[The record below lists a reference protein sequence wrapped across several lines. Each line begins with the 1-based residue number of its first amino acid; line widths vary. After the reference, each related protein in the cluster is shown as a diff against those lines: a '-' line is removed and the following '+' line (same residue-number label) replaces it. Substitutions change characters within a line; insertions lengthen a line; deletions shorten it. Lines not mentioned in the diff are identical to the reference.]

1 MRRSRAATATRPIRN
16 GAGIRRRGFE
26 TLLCK
31 VKPGGHILIGSRGSC
46 LRRRGNAVDPPLLLG
61 RGGAP
66 ENTGNFVRLGFRVR
80 LLAQNSGPNSTVYD
94 AIPYASEQGIYFALA
109 GN

>member
-66 ENTGNFVRLGFRVR
+66 EIQGILFVW
-80 LLAQNSGPNSTVYD
+80 
-94 AIPYASEQGIYFALA
+94 ASECGYWLKIQGQIQWFTTQFPTHL
-109 GN
+109 NREFISP